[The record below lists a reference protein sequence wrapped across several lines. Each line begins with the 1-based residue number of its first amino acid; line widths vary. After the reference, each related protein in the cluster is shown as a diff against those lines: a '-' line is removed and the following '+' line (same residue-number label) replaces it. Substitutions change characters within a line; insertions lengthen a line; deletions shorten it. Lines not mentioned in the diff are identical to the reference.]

1 MARRTNLYGDLSP
14 LNAGYVAKRTLE
26 RSNPEQV
33 LEPFVSGKTL
43 PANETKTITFK
54 RFTGDI
60 NFAKANAYLSEGV
73 TPVSQSVSVTDYV
86 LTLRQMGGLMGLT
99 DIIDDTH
106 PNKVATEMFDILGEQ
121 APRIVETD
129 RFYALRAATNKYYSG
144 TATSRATVTA
154 VVSSGLLDKLSR
166 VLRTNVALPISR
178 MAKTTPDFNTVA
190 IRPAYILA
198 CHTDLEYD
206 MENLPGWKSIENY
219 PQGTELLVG
228 EIGSYKNFRVVISQD
243 LLPYPDAGLAI
254 GASNTITTSGVNSDV
269 YPLVIFGQRAW
280 DSVAFKG
287 RYAVTPTAINPTPS
301 KSDPLG
307 QRGSVGWKT
316 LQGSLVTNQAW
327 MVVAEVACTLL

>member
-1 MARRTNLYGDLSP
+1 MGSATNLYGDLSP

-43 PANETKTITFK
+43 PSNQTKTITFK

-60 NFAKANAYLSEGV
+60 NFAKTNAYLSEGI
-73 TPVSQSVSVTDYV
+73 TPVSQAVTVTDYT

-99 DIIDDTH
+99 DVIDDTH
-106 PNKVATEMFDILGEQ
+106 PNMVATEMFDILGEQ

-129 RFYALRAATNKYYSG
+129 RYYALRAGTNKYYSG
-144 TATSRATVTA
+144 SATSRATVVA
-154 VVSSGLLDKLSR
+154 VVASSLLDKLSR
-166 VLRTNVALPISR
+166 VLRQNVALVISR

-190 IRPAYILA
+190 VRPAYIIA
-198 CHTDLEYD
+198 CHSDLEYD
-206 MENLPGWKSIENY
+206 VEALPGFKSIENY

-228 EIGSYKNFRVVISQD
+228 EIGSYKNFRFVISQD
-243 LLPYPDAGLAI
+243 LVPYPDAGAAVA
-254 GASNTITTSGVNSDV
+254 GTVSTSGVNSDV
-269 YPLVIFGQRAW
+269 YPLIIFGQRAW

-287 RYAVTPTAINPTPS
+287 RYAVTPTAINPVPS

-316 LQGSLVTNQAW
+316 MQGSIITNQSW
-327 MVVAEVACTLL
+327 MIVAEVACTSL